1 MSEASKPD
9 AAKGVS
15 NPRQTILLGVLVLLG
30 VALAYDYKVARPSVN
45 AAYDKIAQ
53 KSIQVNSK
61 STEILTNLGVRET
74 LDMEP
79 SNTFEEANGDMVE
92 VFAWRS
98 GLPIRTHKLF
108 TVYKK
113 NGDNWL
119 FHRHT
124 TFIYESSADIS
135 KHDTGVKRVVSPAE
149 PEPESELPDSES
161 GNMQGPS
168 EAGDSA
174 SDESGDESDGGA
186 PPAPAGNTDPFAGS
200 SAFDPESQARA
211 QPEQVFSDN
220 DEDGDEKL
228 AGPEIPQISTQTRVK
243 MDKDGDGVLT
253 REEWM
258 AEFGSAEEPTFAE
271 GESDQAED
279 GGEVEASKENESPET
294 SEEVSSESSEAP
306 TSEDAAE

>member
-1 MSEASKPD
+1 MSDASQPV
-9 AAKGVS
+9 AAKGGS

-53 KSIQVNSK
+53 KSMQVNSK

-74 LDMEP
+74 LGMEP
-79 SNTFEEANGDMVE
+79 SDTFEEANGDMVE

-124 TFIYESSADIS
+124 TFIYESSAEVS
-135 KHDTGVKRVVSPAE
+135 KHDTGVERVVL
-149 PEPESELPDSES
+149 PEESEAELSDSES
-161 GNMQGPS
+161 GNMQGPT
-168 EAGDSA
+168 EAGDPA
-174 SDESGDESDGGA
+174 SEESGDESEGGA
-186 PPAPAGNTDPFAGS
+186 PPAPAGGTDPFAGS

-220 DEDGDEKL
+220 DEDGDGKL
-228 AGPEIPQISTQTRVK
+228 AGPEVPQISTETRVK

-258 AEFGSAEEPTFAE
+258 AEFGSAEEPASNE

-279 GGEVEASKENESPET
+279 GGEVAASEENDSPESSVEASSEGGEATT
-294 SEEVSSESSEAP
+294 SEE
-306 TSEDAAE
+306 AAE